1 MEDFEKKLYEAFG
14 FEPPAEDVAEEQ
26 PTEPETAPE
35 AEEPAEEHQEEGGK
49 EQEAA
54 DPALDSD
61 DTPAQDKAT
70 NARNAARRRK
80 AERDAAVEEAVNAE
94 REKNQAQMK
103 RVFERMGFVRDGKP
117 IENLEDLEA
126 YMDEAD
132 EKKLQ
137 TELKAGKL
145 TPETL
150 QGIVA
155 REVGKAV
162 KAAPAEA
169 GTTDAQIA
177 FQTQMAEELAQ
188 IQKYDPGVRSLSDL
202 KELDRADAF
211 MDAVVNHGHSFI
223 DAYKFVYADRIAAK
237 EAAEKAQRTADK
249 TRSKDHL
256 QSSAPRGNGD
266 LHVPPEVMSMYKK
279 LNPKAT
285 ADEIRKHYNRT
296 QKGE

>member
-1 MEDFEKKLYEAFG
+1 MGDFEKKLYEAFG
-14 FEPPAEDVAEEQ
+14 FEAPAEGPA
-26 PTEPETAPE
+26 E
-35 AEEPAEEHQEEGGK
+35 AETDPEVDAPAEETQEEGGK

-54 DPALDSD
+54 GPALDSD

-80 AERDAAVEEAVNAE
+80 AERDAAVEEALKVE

-103 RVFERMGFVRDGKP
+103 RLFQRMGFVREGSP
-117 IENLEDLEA
+117 IESLEDLEA

-145 TPETL
+145 TPATL
-150 QGIVA
+150 QGIVDRA
-155 REVGKAV
+155 VDKAV
-162 KAAPAEA
+162 KTAAPEPA
-169 GTTDAQIA
+169 DAQAA
-177 FQTQMAEELAQ
+177 FQVQVAEELAQ
-188 IQKYDPGVRSLSDL
+188 IREYDPSVRSVSDL
-202 KELDRADAF
+202 KELDRAEAF
-211 MDAVVNHGHSFI
+211 MDAVTNHGHSFI

-237 EAAEKAQRTADK
+237 EAAAKAQRTADHA
-249 TRSKDHL
+249 RSKDHL

-266 LHVPPEVMSMYKK
+266 LPVPPEVMSMYRR
-279 LNPKAT
+279 LNPKVS
-285 ADEIRKHYNRT
+285 ADEIRRHYNRT